1 MRNATSPIGVPAKT
15 NNMEKK
21 KIYDAAALY
30 IETKHSPAE
39 NEFQYAMNIA
49 AMKAF
54 VAGVE
59 YALSNLWTSVDDEL
73 PKLDEDVV
81 VYYVSDDGE
90 ENYMFSHRTDDEEVL
105 TDKNGFCI
113 YNNEKITHWQKL
125 TKSQSEHLVHTNAV
139 EGVAEHDIEKVKQIL
154 SSEIL

>member
-1 MRNATSPIGVPAKT
+1 MTK
-15 NNMEKK
+15 EE
-21 KIYDAAALY
+21 IYD
-30 IETKHSPAE
+30 
-39 NEFQYAMNIA
+39 A

-54 VAGVE
+54 VTGVE
-59 YALSNLWTSVDDEL
+59 YLLSNLWTSVDDKL

-125 TKSQSEHLVHTNAV
+125 TKPQ
-139 EGVAEHDIEKVKQIL
+139 
-154 SSEIL
+154 

>member
-1 MRNATSPIGVPAKT
+1 MTK
-15 NNMEKK
+15 EE
-21 KIYDAAALY
+21 IYD
-30 IETKHSPAE
+30 
-39 NEFQYAMNIA
+39 A

-59 YALSNLWTSVDDEL
+59 YLLSNLWTSVDDKL

-90 ENYMFSHRTDDEEVL
+90 ENYMFSHRTDDDEVL

-125 TKSQSEHLVHTNAV
+125 TKPQQ
-139 EGVAEHDIEKVKQIL
+139 QINFF
-154 SSEIL
+154 